1 MAILEKLRVRAGLL
15 LAIVIGLA
23 LLAFVLGDFLDSGGS
38 LFTRSKFEI
47 AEISGKSI
55 PYTDYENKVKELE
68 AFQKLQSGQL
78 SLDEATLDQIRN
90 VTWEN
95 IIQDHLLEKQ
105 YEKAGIVVSD
115 EELSDMITGVNP
127 HPAIA
132 QIFTDPQSGVF
143 NRQAF
148 NAFMDRIRNEEEPS
162 DEKTYYLFIE
172 NEIFRQRKNTKYVNL
187 LRKGM
192 YATRF
197 EADRQA
203 RETSRSVD
211 ADYIVKGFNT
221 IADSAIAVTGND
233 LKQYYDKHKNE
244 FKQKESRD
252 IRYLTFDVTPSDQ
265 DFESVRQWINEILPD
280 FASATDVQQFV
291 NLESDMPFDEKNYGP
306 GELNDSLNAFLF
318 DAAEGTTYG
327 PYFAD
332 NSFRISRLAKIN
344 YRPDSVKARHIL
356 LRVTQNNA
364 QEMFLMADSIVNML
378 NTGSS
383 FATLAMLYSG
393 DGSAQ
398 SGGDLGWFK
407 EGQMVKAF
415 NDSCFAGRT
424 GDIIKVATQFGIHVI
439 EILDQSRPVKKIQV
453 GTLVKNVTPSEATDH
468 EYYAKANEFA
478 GKNNTAD
485 KFNEALAQAEY
496 AGRVRTALNLGPM
509 EKRVNDLENA
519 RPLVFWAYKAEEGE
533 VSTVMKFGN
542 RYAVAVLD
550 KARNEGIAP
559 LDDVKAELENKVKQ
573 EKKAQKIMA
582 EMNEARTGK
591 TGLNE
596 IASSLSL
603 PVQPATGIRFVSST
617 FGPAG
622 IEPEIVASV
631 CNMEKGVVSEPIPGE
646 NGVYMINVT
655 NITEPEANIESG
667 IEVSRN
673 YIERGYGAKTN
684 YAAYEALKEMAN
696 IKDNRREFF

>member
-233 LKQYYDKHKNE
+233 LKQYYDRHKNE

-265 DFESVRQWINEILPD
+265 DFESIRQWINEILPD

-318 DAAEGTTYG
+318 NAAEGTTYG

-559 LDDVKAELENKVKQ
+559 LDDVKAEVENKVKQ

-631 CNMEKGVVSEPIPGE
+631 CNMEKGVVSEAIPGE